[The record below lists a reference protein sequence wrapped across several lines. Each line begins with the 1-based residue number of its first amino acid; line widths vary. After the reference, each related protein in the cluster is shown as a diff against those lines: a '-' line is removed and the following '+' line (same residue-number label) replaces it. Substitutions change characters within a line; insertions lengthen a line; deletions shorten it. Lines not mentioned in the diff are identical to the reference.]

1 MTVAL
6 SAQQIA
12 VLYPAHIAINRQNE
26 ITSVGPSLERRAPW
40 LKPGEQLFYHFRP
53 TVGAPEDCDF
63 AELAAQVGTIG
74 LAAINHSFQLL
85 GAVLAKHD
93 GFLLALHH
101 LTFGDDIDLDVSDFA
116 PGDPQLSNH
125 LLIRVQAALIEESR
139 DVAAELTAE
148 RQRVVDVIDRVGRMS
163 GFLAH
168 DLNNFLSVIALN
180 AKRLQRSELPDERQR
195 HRLDV
200 IVQTA
205 ERCSEFTQGMMTLAN
220 QKSDSRLPFSLD
232 FAMQEAA
239 ALFRSACGT
248 KIALRMALEAQG
260 AIVNAALNGLVNS
273 IVNLL
278 INSRQAMPAGGTITV
293 STQIVRSADLEIP
306 RATTGCDFVA
316 VSIADEGS
324 GMPPDVLDRAF
335 ELFFSTK
342 ASGTGV
348 GLASV
353 RDFAE
358 QMDGWVTIAS
368 QPGTGTTVKI
378 YLPMEEAP
386 PVKVAPAPFELT
398 PCSMRRVLVVD
409 DEDYALEALAEF
421 LEDEDYE
428 VTTAPSADD
437 ARRLMMDNVYDVLVT
452 DVIMHGVDG
461 IDLAG
466 WASEHQPG
474 IPVIL
479 MSGFVPD
486 ADKLSSDWLFIRKP
500 IDPDLLCQM
509 IQSTK
514 YRAS

>member
-1 MTVAL
+1 MTVSL
-6 SAQQIA
+6 SSQQIA
-12 VLYPAHIAINRQNE
+12 ILYPAHIAINRQNE
-26 ITSVGPSLERRAPW
+26 ITAVGPSLTKRAPW
-40 LKPGEQLFYHFRP
+40 LRPGENLFDHFRP
-53 TVGAPEDCDF
+53 TVGAPEDCNF
-63 AELAAQVGTIG
+63 AELAETTDTIG
-74 LAAINHSFQLL
+74 LAAHNHSFQLL

-93 GFLLALHH
+93 GYLLALHH
-101 LTFGDDIDLDVSDFA
+101 LTFGDDIDLEVSDFA

-220 QKSDSRLPFSLD
+220 QKSDSRLPFALD
-232 FAMQEAA
+232 AAMEEAA

-248 KIALRMALEAQG
+248 KIALRMTLDAKG
-260 AIVNAALNGLVNS
+260 AIVNAALNGLANS

-278 INSRQAMPAGGTITV
+278 INSRQAMPAGGAITV
-293 STQIVRSADLEIP
+293 STQIVGSAELEIP
-306 RATTGCDFVA
+306 RATNGCDFVA
-316 VSIADEGS
+316 ISIADEGT

-358 QMDGWVTIAS
+358 QMDGWVTINS
-368 QPGTGTTVKI
+368 QQGTGTTVKI

-386 PVKVAPAPFELT
+386 VTAPAPAPFELT
-398 PCSMRRVLVVD
+398 SSAMRRVLVVD

-428 VTTAPSADD
+428 VTTALSADD
-437 ARRLMMDNVYDVLVT
+437 ARRLMAENVFDVLVT

-461 IDLAG
+461 IDLAR
-466 WASEHQPG
+466 WASEQQPG

-479 MSGFVPD
+479 MSGFAPD
-486 ADKLSSDWLFIRKP
+486 ADQLSADWLFIRKP

-514 YRAS
+514 CATG

>member
-1 MTVAL
+1 MTVSL
-6 SAQQIA
+6 SSQQIA
-12 VLYPAHIAINRQNE
+12 ILYPAHIAINRQNE
-26 ITSVGPSLERRAPW
+26 ITSIGPSLTKRAPW
-40 LKPGEQLFYHFRP
+40 LRPGEKLFNHFRP
-53 TVGAPEDCDF
+53 TVGGPEDCNF
-63 AELAAQVGTIG
+63 AELAENTGTLG
-74 LAAINHSFQLL
+74 LAARNHSFQLL
-85 GAVLAKHD
+85 GAVLSKHD
-93 GFLLALHH
+93 GYLLALHH
-101 LTFGDDIDLDVSDFA
+101 LTFGDDIDLDVTDFA

-220 QKSDSRLPFSLD
+220 QKSDSRLPFNLD
-232 FAMQEAA
+232 AAMEEAA

-248 KIALRMALEAQG
+248 KIALRMALNAKG
-260 AIVNAALNGLVNS
+260 AIVNAALNGLANS

-293 STQIVRSADLEIP
+293 STQTVRSADLDIP
-306 RATTGCDFVA
+306 RATNGCDFVEI
-316 VSIADEGS
+316 SISDEGT

-358 QMDGWVTIAS
+358 QMDGWVTINS
-368 QPGTGTTVKI
+368 QANVGTTVKI
-378 YLPMEEAP
+378 FLPMEEAP
-386 PVKVAPAPFELT
+386 AIAPAPTTFELT
-398 PCSMRRVLVVD
+398 SLSMRRVLVVD

-428 VTTAPSADD
+428 VTTALSADD
-437 ARRLMMDNVYDVLVT
+437 ARRLMKENQFDVLVT

-461 IDLAG
+461 IDLAR
-466 WASEHQPG
+466 WAGEQQPG

-486 ADKLSSDWLFIRKP
+486 ADQLSSDWLFIRKP

-514 YRAS
+514 RTAG